1 MFLTANSFN
10 QPIPILVDTSGIA
23 LSTGCSLA
31 SMFQTAAVFN
41 QNLNTWNVSRV
52 TNMSLMFQSATS
64 FNNGSLT
71 NDASNTLIWNAPAS
85 TSFVSMFQSATAFN
99 QPIPFLVDTS
109 GVAVCAMNSMFVSAT
124 SFNQNIGS
132 WNVSKANLMNT
143 MFSSA
148 TSFNN
153 GGSNTIQT
161 WYAPICTSFV
171 SMFQSA
177 TAFNQPIPFL
187 VDTSG
192 VTGCAMNSMFV
203 SATSFNQN
211 IGSWNVSKATTL
223 ASMFSSATS
232 FNNGGSTGIQ
242 NWSAPASTAFN
253 SMFQSAT
260 VFNQPLTNLVN
271 TSSVAN
277 CVMNSMFFSATAFNN
292 GQLLPPDISGNIA
305 SASYTNATSILSVPG
320 AAFNA
325 DLSLNDVL
333 IIRAGT
339 TIYYTSQ
346 IQRIIS
352 DASLVLLT
360 PGSSIASGITS
371 IKKQVAGTADLS
383 WNTQNVTTMASMFQ
397 NAYYFNQNISNWSTS
412 NVVSMTLMFAGL
424 STTAETTFN
433 NGQLAGSSG
442 QPLNWTASK
451 CNIFNSMFANTAGFN
466 QPVPTLVDTSTLA
479 NCTMTNMFN
488 SASVFNQN
496 LNTWNV
502 SKVTNMSSVF
512 SGTSVFNNGQS
523 VTQTVTGTPSLA
535 SYSNASPYT
544 LTCPDASFNLDF
556 SSGDGIIITT
566 GGSAIYSSVV
576 ATTPT
581 SATLTLSALYPISI
595 LLAAGVITSI
605 KKQVAGTAEFDLSWN
620 TQNVTTMA
628 SMFQNAYYFNQRLP
642 WNMRLNTNV
651 TSMFA
656 GTASFI
662 NIFNNGQII
671 TGITQ
676 PLYDASL
683 IPLPNTWDFSNNGV
697 VSGSGTINWRANS
710 RLITVTGNGIT
721 INPVLTSS

>member
-10 QPIPILVDTSGIA
+10 QPIPILVDTSGV
-23 LSTGCSLA
+23 TGCSLA

-41 QNLNTWNVSRV
+41 RNLNTWNVSRV

-64 FNNGSLT
+64 FNNGS
-71 NDASNTLIWNAPAS
+71 NTLI
-85 TSFVSMFQSATAFN
+85 
-99 QPIPFLVDTS
+99 
-109 GVAVCAMNSMFVSAT
+109 
-124 SFNQNIGS
+124 
-132 WNVSKANLMNT
+132 
-143 MFSSA
+143 
-148 TSFNN
+148 
-153 GGSNTIQT
+153 

-232 FNNGGSTGIQ
+232 FNNGGSNTIQ
-242 NWSAPASTAFN
+242 TWYAPASTAFN

-271 TSSVAN
+271 TSSVTN